1 MKIFI
6 YKTIIVLISAIIVF
20 KVTIGQTI
28 KSYENKI
35 NSMKSKDNRENI
47 LNKIKDEIKSANNK
61 DRIFTDEERIL
72 LSTFINKIRKEI
84 NLKDSK
90 QVYLNSFIALSS
102 NAFAILS
109 SPKLKD
115 FFINKFSKLFFS
127 SKSISNSN

>member
-1 MKIFI
+1 MIFLLTQFIKDSEKIKILKYKKMMKIFI

-35 NSMKSKDNRENI
+35 NSIKSKDNRENI

-61 DRIFTDEERIL
+61 DRIFSDEERIL

-84 NLKDSK
+84 NLKD
-90 QVYLNSFIALSS
+90 
-102 NAFAILS
+102 
-109 SPKLKD
+109 PK
-115 FFINKFSKLFFS
+115 
-127 SKSISNSN
+127 